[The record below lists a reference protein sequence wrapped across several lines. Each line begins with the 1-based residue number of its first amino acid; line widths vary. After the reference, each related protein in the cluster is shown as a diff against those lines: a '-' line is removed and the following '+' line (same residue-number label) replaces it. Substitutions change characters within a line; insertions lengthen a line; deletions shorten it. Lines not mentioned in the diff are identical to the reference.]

1 MVNGMMVNGL
11 GEVAVQSDVASNTTS
26 SLLGL
31 DNQNGVNTSSR
42 RPQVANTFPTVQ
54 IGGNSFSST
63 QQLVLGATSHYP
75 LSNSLMIGDY
85 VTPGSVILPTAALT
99 NMETFQP

>member
-1 MVNGMMVNGL
+1 MG
-11 GEVAVQSDVASNTTS
+11 
-26 SLLGL
+26 GL

>member
-1 MVNGMMVNGL
+1 L
-11 GEVAVQSDVASNTTS
+11 KH
-26 SLLGL
+26 
-31 DNQNGVNTSSR
+31 
-42 RPQVANTFPTVQ
+42 FK
-54 IGGNSFSST
+54 T

-85 VTPGSVILPTAALT
+85 VTPGSVILPAAAHLA

>member
-31 DNQNGVNTSSR
+31 GK
-42 RPQVANTFPTVQ
+42 
-54 IGGNSFSST
+54 
-63 QQLVLGATSHYP
+63 QLTNYLILGT
-75 LSNSLMIGDY
+75 NSLSCLSD
-85 VTPGSVILPTAALT
+85 
-99 NMETFQP
+99 

>member
-1 MVNGMMVNGL
+1 MIL
-11 GEVAVQSDVASNTTS
+11 FFKSF
-26 SLLGL
+26 
-31 DNQNGVNTSSR
+31 
-42 RPQVANTFPTVQ
+42 FPYTQ
-54 IGGNSFSST
+54 T

-85 VTPGSVILPTAALT
+85 VTPGSVILPAAALA